1 MSVVEHHE
9 VVQTGDARTDT
20 KVATTRMVVSPG
32 QVIAGVVGLVIA
44 VVGVIAVA
52 RGGIDSSLNVPI
64 VRAAGFDQSAMLGS
78 IELGLGLL
86 LVLGALSYAAR
97 GLIIAVGV
105 IMVLGGVLL
114 GAAGPDI
121 LRDVGT
127 VHGTG
132 WAIMVAGIVAI
143 VAGSLGRLVRTRHSV
158 KTTQNEG

>member
-9 VVQTGDARTDT
+9 VTETGDARTDT
-20 KVATTRMVVSPG
+20 KVATTRLVVSPG
-32 QVIAGVVGLVIA
+32 QVIAGVLGLVIA
-44 VVGVIAVA
+44 IIGVIAVA

-64 VRAAGFDQSAMLGS
+64 VRTAGFDQSAMLGL

-86 LVLGALSYAAR
+86 LILGALSYAAR
-97 GLIIAVGV
+97 GLIVGV
-105 IMVLGGVLL
+105 GVVMVLGGVVL
-114 GAAGPDI
+114 GAGGSTI

-143 VAGSLGRLVRTRHSV
+143 VAGSLGRIIRTRHSV
-158 KTTQNEG
+158 KTN